1 MGNNRSKVP
10 DLEKLVKGGRKKFVR
25 YEEGAMLYSM
35 GVHTFQQLAKDARA
49 VYHIYK
55 LLVEATKDGDINHPA
70 IYQWRRKYVRQ
81 NKSGVVPTLT
91 ANQGE
96 GGHNVCI
103 VKGCK

>member
-49 VYHIYK
+49 VYHS
-55 LLVEATKDGDINHPA
+55 E
-70 IYQWRRKYVRQ
+70 Q
-81 NKSGVVPTLT
+81 N
-91 ANQGE
+91 
-96 GGHNVCI
+96 
-103 VKGCK
+103 

>member
-49 VYHIYK
+49 VYHG
-55 LLVEATKDGDINHPA
+55 KDCVYIGKYNDTVYYSTDGVIA
-70 IYQWRRKYVRQ
+70 IK
-81 NKSGVVPTLT
+81 
-91 ANQGE
+91 
-96 GGHNVCI
+96 
-103 VKGCK
+103 

>member
-49 VYHIYK
+49 VYHVK
-55 LLVEATKDGDINHPA
+55 SCLLYTSPSPRDK
-70 IYQWRRKYVRQ
+70 RQ
-81 NKSGVVPTLT
+81 PRMPSS
-91 ANQGE
+91 A
-96 GGHNVCI
+96 
-103 VKGCK
+103 

>member
-49 VYHIYK
+49 VYHVKRIV
-55 LLVEATKDGDINHPA
+55 LVF
-70 IYQWRRKYVRQ
+70 
-81 NKSGVVPTLT
+81 
-91 ANQGE
+91 
-96 GGHNVCI
+96 CI
-103 VKGCK
+103 IRHIVECIILHRSHFQLGTMQDDMP